1 MNIDFEILAIISVLT
16 TLTTQAIKK
25 LMDKASV
32 NYASNLIAIISAVVL
47 SVVIVIVRPL
57 VNGVP
62 FTPQLI
68 YNGVVMAFFG
78 VLSACLGYDKLV
90 QLLKQLQG

>member
-1 MNIDFEILAIISVLT
+1 MNIDFELLAIISVLT
-16 TLTTQAIKK
+16 TFTTQAVKK
-25 LMDKASV
+25 LMDKATV
-32 NYASNLIAIISAVVL
+32 NYASNLIATISAVIL

-68 YNGVVMAFFG
+68 YDGVVMAFFG
-78 VLSACLGYDKLV
+78 VLSACLGYDKLI
-90 QLLKQLQG
+90 QLLKQLKG